1 MPTLGCSL
9 TNVKDKYEPEGRL
22 GAVHKTKCSEC
33 HATYMAETG
42 RNLTT
47 RLNERKQAT
56 KRVELNNNI
65 AENHLKINHT
75 LDWDSAT
82 YVAISITLERW
93 FTTLR

>member
-1 MPTLGCSL
+1 MSTLGRSL

-33 HATYMAETG
+33 HATYMGETG

-56 KRVELNNNI
+56 KSVELNNNI
-65 AENHLKINHT
+65 AENHLKTNHT
-75 LDWDSAT
+75 LD
-82 YVAISITLERW
+82 
-93 FTTLR
+93 